1 MVFHTQISKENLRC
15 HIEKLIYVIR
25 NSVRHKLQSHP
36 YVDPYNSVKYYF
48 DQYGLH
54 QDDVDRLNPDNIVKE
69 GVSLQDYYDVFK
81 IRSGYDFVDIYT
93 HFADLHKNKD
103 STINDSNF
111 VNREDIDDINLK
123 GNNPNA
129 PAPEIETNVDLRY
142 TEVEVTEV
150 LEF

>member
-1 MVFHTQISKENLRC
+1 MDTIIGNEDFLILIAKDDGISKVTSNL
-15 HIEKLIYVIR
+15 
-25 NSVRHKLQSHP
+25 
-36 YVDPYNSVKYYF
+36 F
-48 DQYGLH
+48 
-54 QDDVDRLNPDNIVKE
+54 
-69 GVSLQDYYDVFK
+69 
-81 IRSGYDFVDIYT
+81 
-93 HFADLHKNKD
+93 
-103 STINDSNF
+103 TINDSNF